1 MKLRNIINTLSL
13 AAVALVATGCN
24 DTDAQYEIPVV
35 GAPEF
40 TAVSPDVNSALIYG
54 NKTIKV
60 KFDRKIGFAT
70 KNTEKITLNGVP
82 VKKALVLGADSVLTI
97 TADVSFDKTQNLVIP
112 AGLIV
117 GPQGDVYDK
126 ELNFTWTIKDLPSNE
141 ATAMTHK
148 LGWGWNLG
156 NHFDTSDMQWG
167 YWDGATPQPALFQKL
182 AAAGA
187 KTVRLPVTWTNHMT
201 DGTIDA
207 AYLDEVAGVVDM
219 AINAGL
225 NVLVNTHHDTFEKGI
240 AQSAKSADQAKKD
253 SALIASVWKQ
263 IATRFASF
271 SSDQLFFETFNE
283 VHGVTYNANGTIT
296 EDWGTGSEEQFKMLN
311 NWNQWAVD
319 AIRNTGGNNAT
330 RWIGV
335 SGYAAN
341 IDLTIN
347 NLVLPTDP
355 ANHIMVGVHCY
366 DPYDFCLAP
375 VDEKADTLKVNSWGH
390 NAIPGYSVDDKNEE
404 YIINQLYKLRTAY
417 IEKGIPCYLGEYG
430 CVNQPTEKAN
440 AYRKY
445 YLEYFC
451 KCANLVGIPMFLWDN
466 NVQGVARV
474 NEEGQLVEALGYID
488 HATGVFINDSNDL
501 IPMMIK
507 ACTDNSYDGFDAI
520 WTHSPAAN

>member
-13 AAVALVATGCN
+13 AAVALVVTACN
-24 DTDAQYEIPVV
+24 DTDAQYSIPVV

-54 NKTIKV
+54 DKTIKV
-60 KFDRKIGFAT
+60 KFDKRIGFAT

-97 TADVSFDKTQNLVIP
+97 YADVSFDKTQNLVIP

-126 ELNFTWTIKDLPSNE
+126 ELNFTWTIKDFPSND
-141 ATAMTHK
+141 ATAMTKK

-156 NHFDTSDMQWG
+156 NHFDTSNMQWG

-187 KTVRLPVTWTNHMT
+187 KTVRVPVTWSIHMIEGTNT
-201 DGTIDA
+201 LDP
-207 AYLDEVAGVVDM
+207 AYLNEVAGVVDM
-219 AINAGL
+219 AIAAGL
-225 NVLVNTHHDTFEKGI
+225 NVILNTHHDWFETDLGSAANQKLV
-240 AQSAKSADQAKKD
+240 AKSD
-253 SALIASVWKQ
+253 SAAIANLWSQV
-263 IATRFASF
+263 ATYFANYN
-271 SSDQLFFETFNE
+271 DQLIFETFNE
-283 VHGVTYNANGTIT
+283 VHAGD
-296 EDWGTGSEEQFKMLN
+296 DWGTGSDEQFKMLN
-311 NWNQWAVD
+311 KWNQYAVD
-319 AIRNTGGNNAT
+319 AIRGSGGNNVT

-341 IDLTIN
+341 IDLTIK

-430 CVNQPTEKAN
+430 CVYQTTAPAN

-451 KCANLVGIPMFLWDN
+451 RSAYLAGIPMMVWDN
-466 NVQGVARV
+466 TGNDALFTTGGNEVNYYINHNDGSFVADGADIV
-474 NEEGQLVEALGYID
+474 PL
-488 HATGVFINDSNDL
+488 
-501 IPMMIK
+501 MIK
-507 ACTDNSYDGFDAI
+507 ACTNTDASYWFDAI
-520 WTHSPAAN
+520 WTHSPEPEK

>member
-54 NKTIKV
+54 DKTIKV
-60 KFDRKIGFAT
+60 KFDKRIGFAT

-341 IDLTIN
+341 IDLTIK

-366 DPYDFCLAP
+366 DPDDFCLAP

-430 CVNQPTEKAN
+430 CVYQTTAPAN

-451 KCANLVGIPMFLWDN
+451 RSAYLAGIPMMVWDN
-466 NVQGVARV
+466 TGNDALFTTGGNEVNYYINHNDGSFVADGADIV
-474 NEEGQLVEALGYID
+474 PL
-488 HATGVFINDSNDL
+488 
-501 IPMMIK
+501 MIK
-507 ACTDNSYDGFDAI
+507 ACTNTDASYWFDAI
-520 WTHSPAAN
+520 WTHSPEPEK